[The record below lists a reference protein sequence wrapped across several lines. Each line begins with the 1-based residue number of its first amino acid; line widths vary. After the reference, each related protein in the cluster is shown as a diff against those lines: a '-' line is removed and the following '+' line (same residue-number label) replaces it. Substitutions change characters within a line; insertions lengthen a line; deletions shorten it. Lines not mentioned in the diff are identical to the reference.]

1 MNIETTTLW
10 LDTQNANIVRVL
22 YISNT
27 GWEKTMMADI
37 DLHNEKVNLIMG
49 KDIEIREPIS
59 QFQTS
64 MYFQTGFRRL
74 SFTGCNLSI
83 INHAEEVIRKVIYE
97 NKDKAYDYINLLY
110 HVEAAHYNYTYIDAE
125 HMTVD
130 EISDSIRDYVNTVL
144 YDIGDYKDSFYCGIT
159 NDIDIRMQQ
168 HRDNDFNIVRNQVVA
183 WLCCD
188 VECAIEVEK
197 RMGEFGYG
205 IGRGNKAGN
214 GANEDSRYV
223 YILKKG
229 KCTTDN
235 VLSDGTD
242 FIGC

>member
-1 MNIETTTLW
+1 MITEITTLW
-10 LDTQNANIVRVL
+10 LDTTYANIVRVL

-37 DLHNEKVNLIMG
+37 DLHNGKVNLIMC
-49 KDIEIREPIS
+49 KDSKNRELIS
-59 QFQTS
+59 QFQTT

-74 SFTGCNLSI
+74 SLTGCDLSI

-125 HMTVD
+125 HMTID
-130 EISDSIRDYVNTVL
+130 KICDSIRDYVNTVL
-144 YDIGDYKDSFYCGIT
+144 YKIGDYKDSFYCGIT

-168 HRDNDFNIVRNQVVA
+168 HRNNDFNIVRNQVGA

-188 VECAIEVEK
+188 VECATEVER
-197 RMGEFGYG
+197 RMGEFGYD

-214 GANEDSRYV
+214 GANDNSCYV

-229 KCTTDN
+229 
-235 VLSDGTD
+235 
-242 FIGC
+242 

>member
-1 MNIETTTLW
+1 MTIDTTSLW
-10 LDTQNANIVRVL
+10 LDTTNANIVRVL

-27 GWEKTMMADI
+27 GWKKTMMADI

-49 KDIEIREPIS
+49 KVIESREPIS
-59 QFQTS
+59 QFLTT
-64 MYFQTGFRRL
+64 MYFHTGFRRL
-74 SFTGCNLSI
+74 SLTGCDLSI

-97 NKDKAYDYINLLY
+97 NKEKAYEYINLLY
-110 HVEAAHYNYTYIDAE
+110 HVEATHYNYTYTDAGNWSADKICE
-125 HMTVD
+125 
-130 EISDSIRDYVNTVL
+130 SIRNYVNTVL
-144 YDIGDYKDSFYCGIT
+144 YYIGDNNNSFYCGIT

-168 HRDNDFNIVRNQVVA
+168 HRDNDFNIVSNQVGA
-183 WLCCD
+183 WLCRN
-188 VECAIEVEK
+188 VECATEVEK
-197 RMGEFGYG
+197 RMGEFGYD

-235 VLSDGTD
+235 V
-242 FIGC
+242 

>member
-1 MNIETTTLW
+1 MNIKTTTLW

-37 DLHNEKVNLIMG
+37 DLYNEKVNLIMG
-49 KDIEIREPIS
+49 KDIESREPIS

-74 SFTGCNLSI
+74 SFTGCDLSI
-83 INHAEEVIRKVIYE
+83 INHAEEVIRKVINE
-97 NKDKAYDYINLLY
+97 NKENACEYNNLLY
-110 HVEAAHYNYTYIDAE
+110 HVEAVHYNYSYKNAKY
-125 HMTVD
+125 MLVD
-130 EISDSIRDYVNTVL
+130 DICDSIRDYVNTVL
-144 YDIGDYKDSFYCGIT
+144 YKIGDYKDSFYCGIT

-168 HRDNDFNIVRNQVVA
+168 HRDNDFNIVGNQVGA

-188 VECAIEVEK
+188 VECATEAER
-197 RMGEFGYG
+197 RMGEFGYD
-205 IGRGNKAGN
+205 IGKGGKAGN
-214 GANEDSRYV
+214 GANDDSRYV

-229 KCTTDN
+229 
-235 VLSDGTD
+235 
-242 FIGC
+242 